1 MFVFVIDAETPL
13 SDVVSDFDLNCRRF
27 RYLVER
33 GWVKRSEN
41 ERFRGWKR
49 PGAPWRR
56 PKPPWRRP
64 KLPAPNV
71 SGDLKQI
78 FRNHNEVL
86 EI

>member
-27 RYLVER
+27 RYLVEQ

-41 ERFRGWKR
+41 ERKR
-49 PGAPWRR
+49 PGA
-56 PKPPWRRP
+56 PWRRP